1 MSFDEKFFTS
11 GEVFLKLT
19 SLKNK
24 HELLNLKA
32 EFNNFTQ
39 GLFKNMKAL
48 SLEQKKAEGEKIN
61 TLKIKFEEE
70 FARAMEQLKV
80 TEIEEKLKKQG
91 VDISLHSFTS
101 NFGSLNPIS
110 FVINELIT
118 IMQKYGFTFIKGP
131 EIETNYFNFD
141 ALNVPKNHP
150 AREMHD
156 TFYLDFL
163 DETSENF
170 LLRTHTS
177 NTQIRGMKGG
187 KPPFSFI
194 SLGRTYRCDSDRT
207 HSPMFNQ
214 FECLYVDEGVNM
226 GNLIWMLERVLG
238 EFYKGIDVKIRL
250 RPSFFPFTEP
260 SAEVDINLG
269 KGFLEVL
276 GCGMVHPNVLEKCG
290 IDSKKYSGFA
300 FGAGVERLAML
311 KYGIEDL
318 RDFFNSK
325 RKWNES
331 YGFRV

>member
-11 GEVFLKLT
+11 GEVFLKLA
-19 SLKNK
+19 SVKNK

-48 SLEQKKAEGEKIN
+48 NLEQKKAEGEKIN
-61 TLKIKFEEE
+61 TLKTKFEEE

-80 TEIEEKLKKQG
+80 AEIEEKLAKQG
-91 VDISLHSFTS
+91 VDISLHSFHN

-110 FVINELIT
+110 VVMDELVT

-141 ALNVPKNHP
+141 ALNISKNHP

-156 TFYLDFL
+156 TFYLNCL
-163 DETSENF
+163 DENSENF

-177 NTQIRGMKGG
+177 NTQIRGMSG
-187 KPPFSFI
+187 KQPPFAFVYM
-194 SLGRTYRCDSDRT
+194 GRTYRCDSDRT

-226 GNLIWMLERVLG
+226 GNLIWMLERMLG

-260 SAEVDINLG
+260 SVEIDVNLG

-276 GCGMVHPNVLEKCG
+276 GGGMVHPTLLERCG